1 MNADELQ
8 AVLEN
13 HKKWSINNEEGKRAY
28 LRGAD
33 LRGANLRDADLRDAD
48 LRDADLRGAKLPHY
62 QIPQHGELRVYKK
75 ASGKIVLLKIPSWAQ
90 RTAALVGRK
99 CRASIALVF
108 AIEGDSA
115 VTTER
120 NMTYEI
126 GKYVKPDS
134 YDPDPRVEC
143 SHGIHFFL
151 TRAEAEEFSG

>member
-13 HKKWSINNEEGKRAY
+13 HKKLISGIKDGRRAY
-28 LRGAD
+28 LRGAY
-33 LRGANLRDADLRDAD
+33 LQGANLQGANLQ
-48 LRDADLRGAKLPHY
+48 GAKLPHY

-99 CRASIALVF
+99 CRASIALVL

-126 GKYVKPDS
+126 GKYAKPDS